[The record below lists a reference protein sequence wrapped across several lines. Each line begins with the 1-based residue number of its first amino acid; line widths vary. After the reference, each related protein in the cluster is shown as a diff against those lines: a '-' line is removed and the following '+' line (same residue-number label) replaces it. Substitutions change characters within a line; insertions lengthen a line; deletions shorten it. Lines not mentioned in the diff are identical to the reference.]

1 MRALVQKVSQASVSV
16 DDQVRGAIGPGFLI
30 LLGVG
35 HADTTKEADWLAEKV
50 AYLRIFEDEQGK
62 MNRSLVEVGG
72 EALVVSQFTLFAD
85 CSRGRRPSFTG
96 AAPPERATEL
106 YEYFVGKLRGLVSK
120 VETGVFQTHMQVGLV
135 NSGPVTIWLDTDSR

>member
-1 MRALVQKVSQASVSV
+1 MRALIQKVSQASVKV
-16 DDQVRGAIGPGFLI
+16 DEQTRGQIGGGFLI

-35 HADTTKEADWLAEKV
+35 HGDGTKEADWLAEKV
-50 AYLRIFEDEQGK
+50 AHLRIFEDDQGK
-62 MNRSLVEVGG
+62 MNRSLVDVEG

-85 CSRGRRPSFTG
+85 CSRGRRPSFTA

-106 YEYFVGKLRGLVSK
+106 YEYFVEKLRGWVKK
-120 VETGVFQTHMQVGLV
+120 VETGVFQTHMQVGLI

>member
-16 DDQVRGAIGPGFLI
+16 ENQVRGAIGPGFLI

-50 AYLRIFEDEQGK
+50 AHLRIFEDEQGK

-96 AAPPERATEL
+96 AAPPDRATQL
-106 YEYFVGKLRGLVSK
+106 YEYFVGKLRALVSK

>member
-1 MRALVQKVSQASVSV
+1 MRALVQKVSHASVSV

>member
-1 MRALVQKVSQASVSV
+1 MRALIQKVSQASVSV
-16 DDQVRGAIGPGFLI
+16 ENQVRGAIGPGFLI

-35 HADTTKEADWLAEKV
+35 HTDTSKEADWLAEKV
-50 AYLRIFEDEQGK
+50 AHLRIFEDEQGK

-135 NSGPVTIWLDTDSR
+135 NSGPVTIWLDTENR

>member
-1 MRALVQKVSQASVSV
+1 VRALVQKVSHASVSV

-50 AYLRIFEDEQGK
+50 AHLRIFEDEQGK